1 MKPTYTV
8 LTLFVAVLALPLAAI
23 AQDEEAIDDIVV
35 VGKKSTSALRRDVF
49 QSEDDFYAL
58 YNKLNDDNEYD
69 VRCFYE
75 TPTGTRMRNHVCRAV
90 FVSNAYLKHAARNGF
105 DVKRVANQ
113 DASHATKEQT
123 ATFQEKLETLIAANP
138 ELQAA
143 LVRYNTARARF
154 MEEREGSANN

>member
-23 AQDEEAIDDIVV
+23 AQGEEAIDDIVV

-75 TPTGTRMRNHVCRAV
+75 TPTGPRMRNHVCRAV
-90 FVSNAYLKHAARNGF
+90 FVSNAYF
-105 DVKRVANQ
+105 
-113 DASHATKEQT
+113 
-123 ATFQEKLETLIAANP
+123 
-138 ELQAA
+138 
-143 LVRYNTARARF
+143 
-154 MEEREGSANN
+154 